1 MKVNQ
6 APVKAFKPITLTIE
20 SEGELAFLVRI
31 FGATY
36 PAVNEHFNIDTGEQ
50 LSTYRH
56 LLSFMD
62 EGVIDSDSYPIL
74 NIDIQI

>member
-1 MKVNQ
+1 MKINQ
-6 APVKAFKPITLTIE
+6 APAKAFKPITLTIE

-36 PAVNEHFNIDTGEQ
+36 RAVDEHFNIASDTQ
-50 LSTYRH
+50 LSTYHH
-56 LLSFMD
+56 LLSFMEED
-62 EGVIDSDSYPIL
+62 IDYYPTL

>member
-1 MKVNQ
+1 MKIEQ
-6 APVKAFKPITLTIE
+6 TTVKAFKPITLTIQ

-31 FGATY
+31 FGA
-36 PAVNEHFNIDTGEQ
+36 ADRSADEHFNIASGAQ

-56 LLSFMD
+56 LLSFM
-62 EGVIDSDSYPIL
+62 EGDIDSYPTF